1 MTDANDRRACAAGST
16 HAPHDPGAD
25 GGCHGASALLS
36 AALALPG
43 LAATLVTTVAAL
55 AAHSAQAEEPP
66 DHATIDLKYLYYHD
80 YQQGQGRMRVS
91 APSVHLLAPF
101 AGRWSLETAFVL
113 DAISGATPLFH
124 DTLSGASG
132 MGANDLRKAG
142 DLKLTR
148 HFERAAVGLQFAY
161 STEHDYVSRALSV
174 DARVSSADNNTT
186 LAVGI
191 GHAEDDIDSV
201 NLVARGRHK
210 RTTDMLVG
218 LTQVL
223 GPNDILQSNLTYSV
237 GRGYYDDPYKAIDLR
252 PDHRDQLAWLTR
264 WNHYVGAFD
273 ATLRL
278 AARYYRDTFGIR
290 ALAFQGEWVQPLGS
304 WTLTPS
310 LRYYTQHAADF
321 YFGPPFP
328 QGFRLNQPY
337 SADQR
342 LSAFGAITAGLKVA
356 KSFGGGW
363 RADFKVEYY
372 EQRNQWRRIFAG
384 DGTQPL
390 KPVKA
395 QFYQV
400 GLAKDF

>member
-1 MTDANDRRACAAGST
+1 MPENGSISLRYLDYADRQ
-16 HAPHDPGAD
+16 
-25 GGCHGASALLS
+25 
-36 AALALPG
+36 PG
-43 LAATLVTTVAAL
+43 LDRIHV
-55 AAHSAQAEEPP
+55 HS
-66 DHATIDLKYLYYHD
+66 
-80 YQQGQGRMRVS
+80 
-91 APSVHLLAPF
+91 PSVSVMAPV
-101 AGRWSLETAFVL
+101 AGEWSIESTFVL

-132 MGANDLRKAG
+132 MGANDLRKAA
-142 DLKLTR
+142 DFKLTR
-148 HFERAAVGLQFAY
+148 YYERAAVGVQFAY
-161 STEHDYVSRALSV
+161 STEHDYVSRALSL

-186 LAVGI
+186 LAVGV
-191 GHAEDDIDSV
+191 GHAEDKIDSV

-218 LTQVL
+218 ITQVL
-223 GPNDILQSNLTYSV
+223 GPNDIVQSNLTYSA
-237 GRGYYDDPYKAIDLR
+237 GRGYYDDPYKAIDVR
-252 PDHRDQLAWLTR
+252 PDHRNQLAWLTR
-264 WNHYVGAFD
+264 WNHHVDTFD

-278 AARYYRDTFGIR
+278 GARYYRDTFGIR
-290 ALAFQGEWVQPLGS
+290 ALAFQAEWVQPFGS
-304 WTLTPS
+304 WSVTPS

-321 YFGPPFP
+321 YYGPPFP

-342 LSAFGAITAGLKVA
+342 LSAFGAVTAGLKVA
-356 KSFGGGW
+356 KSFAGGW
-363 RADFKVEYY
+363 RADAKVEYY
-372 EQRNQWRRIFAG
+372 EQRNEWRRIFSG